1 MTLTIKILNLFMG
14 AENRIHVILRSYP
27 PFRKERWYAMLRI
40 VGFFLLLHNP
50 SIPSEIS
57 PLPCW
62 NQYFTSSNQR
72 LILGLRTEG
81 TDFYS
86 QKF

>member
-40 VGFFLLLHNP
+40 VGFFCCFIIRLSLEKQLP
-50 SIPSEIS
+50 SPAETNN
-57 PLPCW
+57 LPH
-62 NQYFTSSNQR
+62 QVFV
-72 LILGLRTEG
+72 
-81 TDFYS
+81 
-86 QKF
+86 